1 MDPRSWPDRASPA
14 AFLAAALP
22 ILIAASVLGGPSAE
36 QARAEQARA
45 RQAGSA
51 PPPRTVA
58 AAPAPGARANARP
71 VEITASV
78 FAPNGFALA
87 GVTTIDTAAGPRR
100 VLVLTMNSAH
110 LKDYA
115 LTTADTGGNI
125 GLTTR
130 SLDLV
135 GNVRIYLTR
144 LHGCIEGLL
153 CLDFAPDAL
162 PLPPIIP
169 PFVFMTDVR
178 AQQAF
183 VHADKLTTD
192 IVLKPLR
199 ASPEAAA
206 GDRRTKY

>member
-1 MDPRSWPDRASPA
+1 MDFGSWPDRASPS

-22 ILIAASVLGGPSAE
+22 ILIAVSVLGGPSAE
-36 QARAEQARA
+36 RARAERAGAEQARTERVRA
-45 RQAGSA
+45 TSAGA
-51 PPPRTVA
+51 VA
-58 AAPAPGARANARP
+58 AAPAPGARANAKP

-87 GVTTIDTAAGPRR
+87 GVTTIDTAAGPRK

-110 LKDYA
+110 LKNYSF
-115 LTTADTGGNI
+115 TTADAAGNVR
-125 GLTTR
+125 LTTR

-192 IVLKPLR
+192 IVLKPF
-199 ASPEAAA
+199 
-206 GDRRTKY
+206 

>member
-1 MDPRSWPDRASPA
+1 MDSSPRPHRTHPSALPA
-14 AFLAAALP
+14 AAVAV
-22 ILIAASVLGGPSAE
+22 LIAASAVVGPSAE
-36 QARAEQARA
+36 RARA
-45 RQAGSA
+45 A
-51 PPPRTVA
+51 PPSRTSA
-58 AAPAPGARANARP
+58 AAPAPGARANAKP
-71 VEITASV
+71 VDITASV

-87 GVTTIDTAAGPRR
+87 GVTTVDTAAGPRK
-100 VLVLTMNSAH
+100 VLVLTMDSAH

-115 LTTADTGGNI
+115 LTTVDPGGNVK
-125 GLTTR
+125 LTTR

-135 GNVRIYLTR
+135 GHVRIYLTR
-144 LHGCIEGLL
+144 LHGCIEGLI

-192 IVLKPLR
+192 IVLKP
-199 ASPEAAA
+199 S
-206 GDRRTKY
+206 